1 MKTTNQIQ
9 STSTSPR
16 SKRRGFINLAL
27 LGFLSVFMAPIQSY
41 AEQIPTVNP
50 PLTGF
55 PENIELKAASR
66 GIPTKWV
73 NVKAV
78 PSTIKNGGRTQL
90 VGQLLFRKGSS
101 WVPLPN
107 KRVTVQTGS
116 SKGNIFNAGTDRN
129 GNATFMVY
137 YSDPKFVTSSRPSMR
152 NVSFR
157 WSFNGD
163 ATYRPSFMDGIVN
176 VSVNPPPPSMSD
188 IALARGEQ
196 FLADNAKKTGVKVTA
211 SGLQYEVIGE
221 GTGKSPLATST
232 VEIRYEGK
240 LINGK
245 VFDSTYKRGQTAVF
259 PLNRIIAGLAE
270 GLLLMKEGSMFRFF
284 IPSRLAYGLSGVG
297 PDIGPNEVL
306 IFDVELLNPD
316 WFMQ

>member
-1 MKTTNQIQ
+1 
-9 STSTSPR
+9 
-16 SKRRGFINLAL
+16 
-27 LGFLSVFMAPIQSY
+27 
-41 AEQIPTVNP
+41 
-50 PLTGF
+50 
-55 PENIELKAASR
+55 
-66 GIPTKWV
+66 
-73 NVKAV
+73 
-78 PSTIKNGGRTQL
+78 
-90 VGQLLFRKGSS
+90 
-101 WVPLPN
+101 
-107 KRVTVQTGS
+107 
-116 SKGNIFNAGTDRN
+116 
-129 GNATFMVY
+129 
-137 YSDPKFVTSSRPSMR
+137 
-152 NVSFR
+152 
-157 WSFNGD
+157 
-163 ATYRPSFMDGIVN
+163 
-176 VSVNPPPPSMSD
+176 MSD

-284 IPSRLAYGLSGVG
+284 IPSRLAYGLRGVG